1 MRKSYLIAAF
11 VLMVVVCTGLVMA
24 NKASDSKGFCITIS
38 PKTLVLSSVDT
49 IVTVHSNIPYLTV
62 NTDSLTLN
70 GIPAEYTK
78 ADACGDLVVKFG
90 QADIKNIVEPG
101 TTTLTLTLSGNLIDG
116 LYFEA
121 SDTITVRE

>member
-24 NKASDSKGFCITIS
+24 NKASCGITIS
-38 PKTLVLSSVDT
+38 PKTLVLGSVDT

-62 NTDSLTLN
+62 DTDSLTLN

-78 ADACGDLVVKFG
+78 ADAYGDLVVKFA

-101 TTTLTLTLSGNLIDG
+101 MTTLTLT
-116 LYFEA
+116 
-121 SDTITVRE
+121 